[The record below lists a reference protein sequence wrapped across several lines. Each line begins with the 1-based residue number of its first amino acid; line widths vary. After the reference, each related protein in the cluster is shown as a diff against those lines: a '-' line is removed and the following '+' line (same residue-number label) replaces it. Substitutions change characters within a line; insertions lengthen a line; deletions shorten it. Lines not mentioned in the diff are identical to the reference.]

1 MTSSAPPERT
11 RSTPGRAERTRSLRP
26 TSTLAAD
33 PVRVALTVAV
43 GPVVAAGLV
52 LVLDPALVVAVAI
65 LALGIA
71 AAVWVTWRT
80 GAQPLRDSVVSA
92 TLDRDEMER
101 ELLAER
107 ADRDFR
113 ERFERA
119 LQLAATEPVTLRTGL
134 RAVAEAM
141 PDGEV
146 SLLLNVPEEPRV
158 GWEVRLV
165 DGSLEPAIP
174 VEDTPGCIALSTAS
188 TTSTSSSEALDA
200 CPHLHDPYVDVSAI
214 CVPLRLGDRL
224 LGTVC
229 ITGAPGDVPD
239 HDALAR
245 VEWVVERTGVRVAEQ
260 RLQRGPSMAGR
271 PDPVT
276 NLPGPAALRHQLR
289 DLVRTLSPFC
299 VAIIAVDAFEQL
311 GYDYGE
317 DMADDALRIVAD
329 VLCTTL
335 RPGDLVCRGEGPRF
349 AVVLDECTATQAT
362 AAMERVRESLALLL
376 AAEGDPPFTCSA
388 GIVESHRATSLD
400 EILELA
406 DGACVEARSAGG
418 NRVALAGG

>member
-1 MTSSAPPERT
+1 
-11 RSTPGRAERTRSLRP
+11 
-26 TSTLAAD
+26 
-33 PVRVALTVAV
+33 VRVVTAVAT
-43 GPVVAAGLV
+43 GPVLAGGAVVV
-52 LVLDPALVVAVAI
+52 LSPDAL
-65 LALGIA
+65 IA
-71 AAVWVTWRT
+71 AALLCVGIVVSIWSTTRLVVR
-80 GAQPLRDSVVSA
+80 PLRDSVVSA
-92 TLDRDEMER
+92 TLDRGEMEHA
-101 ELLAER
+101 LLAER

-113 ERFERA
+113 ARSERA
-119 LQLAATEPVTLRTGL
+119 LQLATAEPVTLRTGL

-141 PDGEV
+141 PDAEV
-146 SLLLNVPEEPRV
+146 TLLLNVPDEPRV
-158 GWEVRLV
+158 GWVVRLV
-165 DGSLEPAIP
+165 DGGLEAAVPIEGTPSCVALATATTVTTATSESLE
-174 VEDTPGCIALSTAS
+174 
-188 TTSTSSSEALDA
+188 A
-200 CPHLHDPYVDVSAI
+200 CGHLHDPHVEVSAI
-214 CVPLRLGDRL
+214 CVPMRLGDRL

-229 ITGAPGDVPD
+229 LTSAPGDVPD
-239 HDALAR
+239 PAALAR

-271 PDPVT
+271 PDPIT

-299 VAIIAVDAFEQL
+299 VAIIALDAFEQL

-317 DMADDALRIVAD
+317 EMADDALRIVAD

-335 RPGDLVCRGEGPRF
+335 RPGDLVCRIEGPRF

-376 AAEGDPPFTCSA
+376 ASEGDPPFTCSA

-406 DGACVEARSAGG
+406 DSACVEARAAGG